1 MLPPIIKARRIAMIE
16 NPYRILSKYL
26 DPESNIAAWSLGDK
40 AYASPEE
47 ALLDAQDEEHIGF
60 RIVKLCDFKSADP
73 S

>member
-1 MLPPIIKARRIAMIE
+1 MMPPIIKARRIAMTE

-26 DPESNIAAWSLGDK
+26 DTESGVEAWALSDK

-47 ALLDAQDEEHIGF
+47 ALIDAQDDEHIGF
-60 RIVKLCDFKSADP
+60 RIVKICDFKSADP